1 MKENNN
7 TFKYIA
13 GACFAVLVVL
23 SVISMIQNGFYFW
36 NLFSMIGAALIAV
49 SMFVSVPALTAIGSA
64 LYGVGAI
71 RTLILYFG
79 YMQYSSFPKMTFIP
93 AILFLVIWVLLLIA
107 SLNPKLTKKLGIAAG
122 IIAAVRFLFS
132 LISSLIVNGSLGLI
146 TFTGFLSPLALIVGA
161 LMIGL
166 SATDNAAKEI
176 SATAASKAT
185 LVEKNSE
192 TQIDRLTK
200 LKSLLDNGVITQ
212 EEFDQ
217 KKKQILG

>member
-1 MKENNN
+1 MMKENNN

-23 SVISMIQNGFYFW
+23 SVIFKIQNGYYFW
-36 NLFSMIGAALIAV
+36 GPFLMIGYALIAV

-64 LYGVGAI
+64 LEGVCAI
-71 RTLILYFG
+71 HMLISYFG
-79 YMQYSSFPKMTFIP
+79 YLQDPWFPKGFFISP
-93 AILFLVIWVLLLIA
+93 ILYLVIWVLLLVA

-122 IIAAVRFLFS
+122 IIAAVWSLFES
-132 LISSLIVNGSLGLI
+132 VSLGL
-146 TFTGFLSPLALIVGA
+146 TLTEFLDYLALIVGT

-166 SATDNAAKEI
+166 SATDNAVKEI
-176 SATAASKAT
+176 SATTASKAT

-192 TQIDRLTK
+192 TQIDRLIK
-200 LKSLLDNGVITQ
+200 LKSLLNNGVITQ

>member
-1 MKENNN
+1 
-7 TFKYIA
+7 
-13 GACFAVLVVL
+13 
-23 SVISMIQNGFYFW
+23 
-36 NLFSMIGAALIAV
+36 
-49 SMFVSVPALTAIGSA
+49 MFVSVPALTAIGSA

-79 YMQYSSFPKMTFIP
+79 YLQDSWFPKRFFIP

-132 LISSLIVNGSLGLI
+132 LISNLIVNGSLGL
-146 TFTGFLSPLALIVGA
+146 TFTGFLSYLALIVGA